1 MATLKLSKKKMT
13 QRSTFVMIMICVVG
27 IGMCIAS
34 LVYVQLIRGDEF
46 RETAARNQLQDSIV
60 RAERGIIYDANMHP
74 LAESTSAKIIYI
86 DPKMIG
92 DDEEVRNTIVKTL
105 SEILDLSPEYV
116 RERTLRTSNSYIE
129 IRTRVDNDIAEKV
142 REFNKSNFVMR
153 KNDEGEMVKRYYSE
167 YIGISPDVK
176 RYYSN
181 PLLASSVLG
190 FINRDYNGAYGVEE
204 QYNSVLTGVPG
215 RIITAKNGNSESPMP
230 IEYKSVY
237 DPQRGS
243 GLVLTIDEYIQSYLE
258 KGLQQAYTD
267 TKCDTALGIIMDVD
281 TGAILGMGSRGAGYF
296 DLSDYNALADANASA
311 EVEAIEDETK
321 REQAFDNAQYRQW
334 RNICISDAYEPG
346 SVFKIFTASAL
357 LEEGLVSMDETYTCV
372 GFVQEAGSPYH
383 CHKHEGHGTQNI
395 AAALKN
401 SCNPFFIT
409 RGIRLGVN
417 GFNKYIEAFGFLNR
431 TGIDLPSEA
440 NSVYFDISKMT
451 LSNVASASFGQT
463 LNVTPI
469 QILAATSCIANGGK
483 LMKPY
488 VVAKQLDADGNIL
501 SETKPTV
508 RRQVLSEETSKKM
521 REMMEGVVKEGSGKN
536 AYVAGYRVAGKTG
549 TSLNVNKE
557 RKTGVAEYW
566 ASFACF
572 APSNDPK
579 VAMIVVL
586 YNPKGAHGGGA
597 VAAPVAASVLENVM
611 PYLNVEPQY
620 TEKELASMEIE
631 AKNVIGRPV
640 AEARETLLANGFTV
654 KVRGDGDTVISQI
667 PAGGQ
672 KVPQN
677 GAIILYTSKES
688 TNDTTEMPNLV
699 GLSVNEATNKAL
711 AAGINIK
718 IAGNSLMSSEL
729 FCYKQGVEP
738 GTKVSYGTTVTAY
751 FKSNTNIEDD

>member
-1 MATLKLSKKKMT
+1 MASMKTSRQKMVR
-13 QRSTFVMIMICVVG
+13 RSVFVLFMLCVVG
-27 IGMCIAS
+27 IGTCIGA
-34 LVYVQLIRGDEF
+34 LVYVQLIKGNDF
-46 RETAARNQLQDSIV
+46 REVAAQNQLQDSV
-60 RAERGIIYDANMHP
+60 VNAERGIIYDTNMHP
-74 LAESTSAKIIYI
+74 LAESTSAKIVYV
-86 DPKMIG
+86 DPAEIG
-92 DDEEVRNTIVKTL
+92 DDEEIRDNIVRKL
-105 SEILDLSPEYV
+105 SEILGLSEEYV
-116 RERTLRTSNSYIE
+116 RSKTAKSVMHYSEVK
-129 IRTRVDNDIAEKV
+129 TRVDNDVAEKV
-142 REFNKSNFVMR
+142 RAFMNTCLTR
-153 KNDEGEMVKRYYSE
+153 TDENGEKKEYYYSA
-167 YIGISPDVK
+167 YIGLKPDVK

-190 FINRDYNGAYGVEE
+190 FINRDNNGQYGIEQ

-215 RIITAKNGNSESPMP
+215 RIITAKNGNGSSPMP

-258 KGLQQAYTD
+258 KGLEQAYVD
-267 TKCDTALGIIMDVD
+267 TKCDTALGILMDVD

-296 DLSDYNALADANASA
+296 DLSAHDSILDDNARAK
-311 EVEAIEDETK
+311 VEAIEDETQ
-321 REQAFDNAQYRQW
+321 RSEAFEAAQYQQW

-346 SVFKIFTASAL
+346 SVFKIFTASAV
-357 LEEGLVSMDETYTCV
+357 LEEGLVTMDETYTCV
-372 GFVQEAGSPYH
+372 GKVKEAGSVYN

-395 AAALKN
+395 AQALKN

-409 RGIRLGVN
+409 RGIRLGVD
-417 GFNKYIEAFGFLNR
+417 GFNKYFEAFGFLER

-440 NSVYFDISKMT
+440 NSVYFKLSDMT
-451 LSNVASASFGQT
+451 LANVASASFGQT
-463 LNVTPI
+463 LNVTPM
-469 QILAATSCIANGGK
+469 QIITAVSCIANGGK
-483 LMKPY
+483 LMQPY

-508 RRQVLSEETSKKM
+508 KRQVISEETAQKM
-521 REMMEGVVKEGSGKN
+521 RSMMEGVVQEGSGKN

-549 TSLNVNKE
+549 TSENVKKE
-557 RKTGVAEYW
+557 QQTGVAEYW

-572 APSNDPK
+572 APANDPK

-597 VAAPVAASVLENVM
+597 VAAPVAAGVLENVM

-620 TEKELASMEIE
+620 TEKELAEMEIE
-631 AKNVIGRPV
+631 AKNVVGKGV
-640 AEARETLLANGFTV
+640 GEAREALLADGFTV

-677 GAIILYTSKES
+677 GAIILYTSQES
-688 TNDTTEMPNLV
+688 TNDTLQMPNLV

-718 IAGNSLMSSEL
+718 ISGNALMSSEL
-729 FCYKQGVEP
+729 SSYKQSIEP
-738 GTKVSYGTTVTAY
+738 GTEVGYGTTVTVY

>member
-1 MATLKLSKKKMT
+1 MASLKTSKQKMVR
-13 QRSTFVMIMICVVG
+13 RSVFVLFMICVVG
-27 IGMCIAS
+27 LGTCIGA
-34 LVYVQLIRGDEF
+34 LVYVQLIKGDEF
-46 RETAARNQLQDSIV
+46 RETAAQNQLQDSVV
-60 RAERGIIYDANMHP
+60 RAERGIIYDTNMQP
-74 LAESTSAKIIYI
+74 LAESTSAKIVYI
-86 DPKMIG
+86 DPAAIG
-92 DDEEVRNTIVKTL
+92 DDEEIRTNIVKNL
-105 SEILDLSPEYV
+105 SAILDVSEEYV
-116 RERTLRTSNSYIE
+116 REKAEMTDYRYLE
-129 IRTRVDNDIAEKV
+129 IKTRVDNDVADRV
-142 REFNKSNFVMR
+142 REFMNTYLARS
-153 KNDEGEMVKRYYSE
+153 DENGKEKKYYYSS
-167 YIGISPDVK
+167 YIGLKPDVK

-190 FINRDYNGAYGVEE
+190 FINRDNDGVYGVEQ

-215 RIITAKNGNSESPMP
+215 RIITAKNGSGSSPMP

-258 KGLQQAYTD
+258 KGLQQAYVD

-296 DLSDYNALADANASA
+296 DMSDYYTLVDDNARAK
-311 EVEAIEDETK
+311 VEAIEDEEERSEAYK
-321 REQAFDNAQYRQW
+321 SAQYQQW

-346 SVFKIFTASAL
+346 SVFKIFTASAV
-357 LEEGLVSMDETYTCV
+357 LEEGLVTMDETYTCV
-372 GFVQEAGSPYH
+372 GHVKEAGSLYN

-395 AAALKN
+395 VAALKN

-409 RGIRLGVN
+409 RGIRLGVS
-417 GFNKYIEAFGFLNR
+417 GFNKYIEAFGFLDR

-440 NSVYFDISKMT
+440 NSIYFNIPKMT
-451 LSNVASASFGQT
+451 LANVASASFGQT

-469 QILAATSCIANGGK
+469 QILTAVSCIANGGK

-488 VVAKQLDADGNIL
+488 VVTKQLDADGNIL

-508 RRQVLSEETSKKM
+508 KRQVISKETSEKM

-549 TSLNVNKE
+549 TSENVKKE
-557 RKTGVAEYW
+557 QQTGVAEYW

-572 APSNDPK
+572 APANDPK

-597 VAAPVAASVLENVM
+597 VAAPVAAGVLENVM

-620 TEKELASMEIE
+620 TEKELAAMEIE
-631 AKNVIGRPV
+631 AKNVVGKAV
-640 AEARETLLANGFTV
+640 GEAREALLADGFTV

-688 TNDTTEMPNLV
+688 TNDTLEMPNLV

-711 AAGINIK
+711 AAGVNVK

-729 FCYKQGVEP
+729 SSYKQSIEP
-738 GTKVSYGTTVTAY
+738 GAKVSYGTTVTVY